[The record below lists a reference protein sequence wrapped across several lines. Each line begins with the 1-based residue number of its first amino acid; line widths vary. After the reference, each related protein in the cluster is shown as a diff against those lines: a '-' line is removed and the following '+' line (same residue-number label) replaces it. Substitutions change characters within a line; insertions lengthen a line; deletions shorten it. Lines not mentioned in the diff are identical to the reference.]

1 MSQSLDVRNLQH
13 SVELSAPPEA
23 VYAALMDARQH
34 ASFTGLDAEIDAR
47 EGGAFVTCGGR
58 NSGYTLVLVPGRR
71 IVQAWTHRD
80 WPEHH
85 YSIVT
90 FDLVPLGRGTR
101 LTFTQMG
108 VPAEAHDWLDEG
120 WRTTYWGPLARF
132 LVLRR
137 RG

>member
-1 MSQSLDVRNLQH
+1 MSQNPEVRHVQQT
-13 SVELSAPPEA
+13 VELSGPPEA
-23 VYAALMDARQH
+23 VYAALMEAPQH
-34 ASFTGLDAEIDAR
+34 AAFTGLEAEIDAR

-71 IVQAWTHRD
+71 IVQAWRDRD

-85 YSIVT
+85 YSIAT
-90 FDLVPLGRGTR
+90 FDLAPMGRGTR

-108 VPAEAHDWLDEG
+108 VPADTYGWLDEG
-120 WRTTYWGPLARF
+120 WRTTYWSPLARY
-132 LVLRR
+132 LAMRR